1 MTKIID
7 YGYMRATNLTDTPA
21 QDIENKLLDAME
33 WVNENEDYKLITH
46 DIQNEIIERFND
58 ILEDFDENGK
68 VQDIMSF
75 IDNII
80 VNFDYVEFVK
90 EVLTSIKE

>member
-1 MTKIID
+1 MAKIIELD
-7 YGYMRATNLTDTPA
+7 YMNMTNLTDTPA

-33 WVNENEDYKLITH
+33 WVNENKDYKLITH
-46 DIQNEIIERFND
+46 DTQNEIIEEFNGK
-58 ILEDFDENGK
+58 LEEFSNNGK

-80 VNFDYVEFVK
+80 VNFDYIEFVT
-90 EVLTSIKE
+90 EYLESE